1 MTVLESLCAI
11 SGYPLSPLSLELAA
25 RGRGLDPA
33 AEVSKETFAAKDYRL
48 AKADVLMMLADAPDV
63 TQEGI
68 SYSFTDEQ
76 RDSFRM
82 SASIIY
88 NESGEGEKGHAVYG
102 YKGDRL

>member
-1 MTVLESLCAI
+1 MTVLDSLRSI
-11 SGYPLSPLSLELAA
+11 SGYPLSAFALEMAA
-25 RGRGLDPA
+25 ISRGLDIREEVTKDVA
-33 AEVSKETFAAKDYRL
+33 ASDAYRL

-76 RDSFRM
+76 RNSFRM
-82 SASIIY
+82 SASVIY
-88 NESGEGEKGHAVYG
+88 GECGDDTAGSTIYG

>member
-1 MTVLESLCAI
+1 MTVLDSLRAI
-11 SGYPLSPLSLELAA
+11 NGYPLSLLSLELAA
-25 RGRGLDPA
+25 RSRGLDPE
-33 AEVSKETFAAKDYRL
+33 AEATKEMLGSKGYRL

-88 NESGEGEKGHAVYG
+88 NESGEGERGHAVYG

>member
-1 MTVLESLCAI
+1 MTVLDSLRSI
-11 SGYPLSPLSLELAA
+11 SGYPLSASALEMAA
-25 RGRGLDPA
+25 ISRGLDIREEVTKDVA
-33 AEVSKETFAAKDYRL
+33 ASDAYRL

-76 RDSFRM
+76 RNSFRM
-82 SASIIY
+82 SASVIY
-88 NESGEGEKGHAVYG
+88 GECGDDTAGFTIYG

>member
-1 MTVLESLCAI
+1 MTVLDSLRSI
-11 SGYPLSPLSLELAA
+11 SGYPLSAFALEMAA
-25 RGRGLDPA
+25 VSRGLDPD
-33 AEVSKETFAAKDYRL
+33 AEITKEIIESDVFRL

-76 RDSFRM
+76 RNSFRM
-82 SASIIY
+82 SASVIY
-88 NESGEGEKGHAVYG
+88 GECGDDTASSTLYG

>member
-1 MTVLESLCAI
+1 M
-11 SGYPLSPLSLELAA
+11 LSLELAA
-25 RGRGLDPA
+25 RSRGLDPE
-33 AEVSKETFAAKDYRL
+33 AEATEEVLGSKGYRL

-68 SYSFTDEQ
+68 TYSFTDEQ

-88 NESGEGEKGHAVYG
+88 NESGEGERGHAVYG

>member
-1 MTVLESLCAI
+1 MTVLDSLRSI
-11 SGYPLSPLSLELAA
+11 NGYPLSLLSLELAA
-25 RGRGLDPA
+25 RSRDLDPG
-33 AEVSKETFAAKDYRL
+33 AEATKEVLGSKGYRL

-88 NESGEGEKGHAVYG
+88 NESGEGERGRAVYG